1 LQSFKYTY
9 TQHAPTNQ
17 NQSSVPMF
25 QHSTQIC
32 PSTVKTAAATDD
44 LIYMTDL
51 RWLLNLHN
59 TFVIPIKD

>member
-1 LQSFKYTY
+1 
-9 TQHAPTNQ
+9 
-17 NQSSVPMF
+17 MF